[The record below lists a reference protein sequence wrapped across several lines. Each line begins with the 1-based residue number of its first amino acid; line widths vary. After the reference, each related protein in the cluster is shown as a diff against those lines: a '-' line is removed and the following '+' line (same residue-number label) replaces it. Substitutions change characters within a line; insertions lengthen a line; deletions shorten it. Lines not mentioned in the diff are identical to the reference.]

1 LSNPHESSQAAS
13 NPDAPNPEA
22 LNPEVRD
29 SDSRNQKQSKSPE
42 GSGWLSD
49 PRAKWQIT
57 ILLTMY
63 VGYAAFM
70 LCRNTLGA
78 ASPAMMEDPT
88 LAMDKASFGRLMSW
102 HSAGAI
108 AGKLVTGIGA
118 DLLGG
123 RRMFMIALALTAV
136 ANVGFALSSSL
147 VTMGIFNFCGQFFKA
162 GGWPAMTKLVAQWYP
177 QQRYGQVWSII
188 STSSRVGTIAAGI
201 LLGFLLGVMPWRL
214 VFVVSAVMTLFAV
227 IGAFFLLRDRP
238 ESVGLLP
245 LGPNETDASDTVT
258 QVHHPFDELSIQQ
271 VCYRFVISGRF
282 WLICLSI
289 CFLTILMDFIN
300 FVPIYLSEVLEIAA
314 NRASMAGSAF
324 PTGMFLALIAT
335 SFLYDRVTKKNLIYV
350 LGGLLTISCL
360 CVVALWNFG
369 NLPVSP
375 SLRTPLAIGLIFVFG
390 FAISP
395 AYYIPMSIFAVKFG
409 GKHAGF
415 LVALIDVC
423 GYSGAWVFNY
433 FGGSIAE
440 DYGWPVF
447 LVGLLSITIAATLS
461 MVSFLTIDYQKS
473 QSD

>member
-1 LSNPHESSQAAS
+1 MSS
-13 NPDAPNPEA
+13 A
-22 LNPEVRD
+22 LEDKR
-29 SDSRNQKQSKSPE
+29 
-42 GSGWLSD
+42 WLSD

-63 VGYAAFM
+63 IGYAAFM

-88 LAMDKASFGRLMSW
+88 IAMDKASFGRLMSW

-108 AGKLVTGIGA
+108 AGKLVTGIAA

-123 RRMFMIALALTAV
+123 RRMFMIALSLTAV
-136 ANVGFALSSSL
+136 ANIGFALSSSL
-147 VTMGIFNFCGQFFKA
+147 VMMGVFNFFGQFFKA
-162 GGWPAMTKLVAQWYP
+162 GGWPAMTKLVADWYP
-177 QQRYGQVWSII
+177 QARYGQVWSII
-188 STSSRVGTIAAGI
+188 STSSRVGTITAGV
-201 LLGFLLGVMPWRL
+201 LLGFLLGVMPWRM
-214 VFVVSAVMTLFAV
+214 VFVVSAVMTAFAV

-245 LGPNETDASDTVT
+245 LQPDETPLETSESVG
-258 QVHHPFDELSIQQ
+258 HPFDDLSIGQ
-271 VCYRFVISGRF
+271 VCYRFIASGRF

-300 FVPIYLSEVLEIAA
+300 FIPIYLSEVLEIPA

-350 LGGLLTISCL
+350 LGGLLAGSCV
-360 CVVALWNFG
+360 CVVALWNLG

-375 SLRTPLAIGLIFVFG
+375 TARMPLAIGLIFVFG

-423 GYSGAWVFNY
+423 GYSGAWAFNF

-440 DYGWPVF
+440 DYGWSVF
-447 LVGLLSITIAATLS
+447 LIGLLSITVVATLS
-461 MVSFLTIDYQKS
+461 MVSFLTIDYRKQ
-473 QSD
+473 